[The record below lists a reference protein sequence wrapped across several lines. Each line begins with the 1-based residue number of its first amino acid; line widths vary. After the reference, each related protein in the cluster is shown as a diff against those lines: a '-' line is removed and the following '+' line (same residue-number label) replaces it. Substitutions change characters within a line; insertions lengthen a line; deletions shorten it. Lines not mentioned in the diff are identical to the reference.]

1 MNNNDTTNWRAWITW
16 LVRERLLDKD
26 AGVVMIALWDA
37 FKSTDVADMGADA
50 TKILPYQVAEE
61 AYQAAQ
67 KVARME
73 ASVAMMA
80 MAPGGA

>member
-1 MNNNDTTNWRAWITW
+1 
-16 LVRERLLDKD
+16 
-26 AGVVMIALWDA
+26 
-37 FKSTDVADMGADA
+37 
-50 TKILPYQVAEE
+50 VAEE

-80 MAPGGA
+80 MAPGGAWEHDDRHGGRGGDEGGGQHGGDSGGEGCTSR